1 MSKFVDMC
9 LIFLEQLHQH
19 DQAKTVL
26 ITHFLD
32 SEKYFT
38 LRPRYITFMPVMFSW
53 IKIFIFSNYLS
64 PITYQRFQSSNLK
77 NILNK
82 LNKGL
87 VIHKYVLVFA
97 KGIYTL

>member
-1 MSKFVDMC
+1 MSKFVDMF

-38 LRPRYITFMPVMFSW
+38 LSPRYITFMPVMFS
-53 IKIFIFSNYLS
+53 
-64 PITYQRFQSSNLK
+64 
-77 NILNK
+77 
-82 LNKGL
+82 
-87 VIHKYVLVFA
+87 
-97 KGIYTL
+97 